1 MKNNHYKI
9 KYPTPLIMKTNHLSI
24 KDPTMRYIVRGTLQ
38 KLNNH
43 QLKAGG
49 LELRTESPDTGLRPV
64 EFSPQF

>member
-1 MKNNHYKI
+1 MTLNITNRVSLFKI
-9 KYPTPLIMKTNHLSI
+9 KKTNIAILI
-24 KDPTMRYIVRGTLQ
+24 Q

-49 LELRTESPDTGLRPV
+49 LELRTEDPDTGQRPV